1 MLINHDS
8 LRFVGN
14 YFNEGLYDEH
24 INLKQVPML
33 PWDPPVKSFR
43 LTGLLPWLQ
52 MLVIK
57 LLFIGSV
64 TIKTL
69 FVTNNLSLEN

>member
-1 MLINHDS
+1 MKMIISDIIC
-8 LRFVGN
+8 RFVGN

-43 LTGLLPWLQ
+43 LTG
-52 MLVIK
+52 
-57 LLFIGSV
+57 
-64 TIKTL
+64 TTH
-69 FVTNNLSLEN
+69 